1 MSIPGTGASV
11 ATTFDGP
18 GLTKKGKGRKAL
30 EIALFASVFGDTSS
44 DVITILAIA
53 PIALIALQI
62 GPPELGAVL
71 FLSLIVLAAT
81 ANGSFVK
88 GMVMLVLG
96 LFLAIIGQA
105 QVNAWIGFAFGDF
118 ALRPGIPRLPVLFG
132 LFA

>member
-18 GLTKKGKGRKAL
+18 ALTKKGKGRKAL
-30 EIALFASVFGDTSS
+30 EMALFASVFGDTSS

-71 FLSLIVLAAT
+71 FLSLIVIAARSEEHT
-81 ANGSFVK
+81 SDLQYLNRTSYAVFSLK
-88 GMVMLVLG
+88 KT
-96 LFLAIIGQA
+96 
-105 QVNAWIGFAFGDF
+105 
-118 ALRPGIPRLPVLFG
+118 
-132 LFA
+132 

>member
-1 MSIPGTGASV
+1 MVGIPFLIGVYKGGIYGGSIPAILMSIPGTGASV

-30 EIALFASVFGDTSS
+30 EMALFASVFGDTSS

-71 FLSLIVLAAT
+71 FLSLIVIAAT
-81 ANGSFVK
+81 ANGAFVK
-88 GMVMLVLG
+88 G
-96 LFLAIIGQA
+96 
-105 QVNAWIGFAFGDF
+105 D
-118 ALRPGIPRLPVLFG
+118 RKSTRLN
-132 LFA
+132 